1 MEKNNRTPSDPQ
13 DSEEQGHGLLNIL
26 KMLIFVA
33 ILVGAWFLLDRLI
46 NGK

>member
-1 MEKNNRTPSDPQ
+1 MEKNSQTPSDPH
-13 DSEEQGHGLLNIL
+13 DSEKDHGLLNIL
-26 KMLIFVA
+26 KMVIFVA